1 MFFIPEHFNH
11 VHISFLVE
19 VLWPGGTVMLS
30 LKRWFSVSFSP
41 PYNPSQ
47 SPDYSD
53 LIHSVLG
60 QVLQEPEFGFEH
72 IEFELTTVYPR
83 ENV

>member
-1 MFFIPEHFNH
+1 MLFIPEHFNH
-11 VHISFLVE
+11 LSISFLVE

-60 QVLQEPEFGFEH
+60 QV
-72 IEFELTTVYPR
+72 
-83 ENV
+83 

>member
-1 MFFIPEHFNH
+1 M
-11 VHISFLVE
+11 SFLVAI
-19 VLWPGGTVMLS
+19 LWPGGTVMLS

-53 LIHSVLG
+53 SIHSVLG
-60 QVLQEPEFGFEH
+60 QVLHEPEFGFEH
-72 IEFELTTVYPR
+72 TESELTTIHPR